1 MLHLIKQTLY
11 YMKWNW
17 LTLLLFELIHK
28 FFALV
33 VIIPMF
39 FSILT
44 SMMQQ
49 ADLTYLSPSVIYHF
63 IFSPSTLI
71 LGFSMILCL
80 GYYFFFEIQAI
91 FILIQCAIYQQRLS
105 IFRLIEQSIKQS
117 CTILYPKNIIL
128 LFPLIFFIPVSAF
141 VFKFVFLD
149 GASMTEF
156 LFDFIYQRAPLHPMY
171 FVFIVLIELLC
182 LHFIFT
188 FPIFIYK
195 KTSVLSACQESLQLT
210 KKNVRQLIPLLIRW
224 SLLVAIGF
232 MTVYGFFI
240 FSCALVIKVILPSSK
255 AMMVFFNASLMIKN
269 MLTIIAPSLFLIGTC
284 AFITTLYVQ
293 SPHSFI
299 PHLSSGYAS
308 KRQHPI
314 LLASTTLILSLLVGE
329 LISPD
334 NLYNVNKHLSDEMQ
348 IIAHRASATHAPEN
362 TLAALDYAILS
373 GAHMAEID
381 VQQTKDGEII
391 LMHDAN
397 LKRTTG
403 FNGKVSEAT
412 YSDIQTLEAG
422 NWFSSEFDGEPVP
435 TLEEVLQRSKGQ
447 ITLMI
452 EIKAKDHP
460 VDVARKVI
468 ELIEAYNMEKE
479 CLIGAMDYRVLQ
491 AVKMINPKIQT
502 VYITA
507 LAYGDY
513 QDLEDVDYYSI
524 EASFISY
531 ALIDQIHRSGKQI
544 YAWTVNKEST
554 MQSMISMQVD
564 GIVTDDPVLLQ
575 NQLTDISD
583 PYISFI
589 SDLLFDQ

>member
-11 YMKWNW
+11 YIKWNW

-91 FILIQCAIYQQRLS
+91 FILIQSAIYQQRPS

-299 PHLSSGYAS
+299 PHLFSGYAS

>member
-11 YMKWNW
+11 YIKWNW

-49 ADLTYLSPSVIYHF
+49 ADLTYLSPSIIYHF

-91 FILIQCAIYQQRLS
+91 FILIQCAISQQRPS

-397 LKRTTG
+397 LK
-403 FNGKVSEAT
+403 
-412 YSDIQTLEAG
+412 
-422 NWFSSEFDGEPVP
+422 
-435 TLEEVLQRSKGQ
+435 
-447 ITLMI
+447 
-452 EIKAKDHP
+452 
-460 VDVARKVI
+460 
-468 ELIEAYNMEKE
+468 
-479 CLIGAMDYRVLQ
+479 
-491 AVKMINPKIQT
+491 
-502 VYITA
+502 
-507 LAYGDY
+507 
-513 QDLEDVDYYSI
+513 
-524 EASFISY
+524 
-531 ALIDQIHRSGKQI
+531 
-544 YAWTVNKEST
+544 
-554 MQSMISMQVD
+554 
-564 GIVTDDPVLLQ
+564 
-575 NQLTDISD
+575 
-583 PYISFI
+583 
-589 SDLLFDQ
+589 

>member
-33 VIIPMF
+33 VIIPTF

-91 FILIQCAIYQQRLS
+91 FILIQSAIYQQRPS

-171 FVFIVLIELLC
+171 FAFIVLIELLC
-182 LHFIFT
+182 LRFIFT
-188 FPIFIYK
+188 CPVFIYK
-195 KTSVLSACQESLQLT
+195 KTSVLSACQESFQLT
-210 KKNVRQLIPLLIRW
+210 QKNVRQLIPLLISW
-224 SLLVAIGF
+224 SLLVAIAF
-232 MTVYGFFI
+232 MTLYGFFI
-240 FSCALVIKVILPSSK
+240 FSCALVIKVILPSSQ

-299 PHLSSGYAS
+299 PHLFSGYAS

-314 LLASTTLILSLLVGE
+314 LLVSTTLILSLLVGE

-334 NLYNVNKHLSDEMQ
+334 NLYNVNQHLSDEMQ

-403 FNGKVSEAT
+403 FNRKVSEAT

-468 ELIEAYNMEKE
+468 ELIKTYNMEKE

-575 NQLTDISD
+575 NQLTHISD
-583 PYISFI
+583 RFISFI
-589 SDLLFDQ
+589 SDLLFGQ

>member
-33 VIIPMF
+33 VIIPTF
-39 FSILT
+39 FSDLT

-63 IFSPSTLI
+63 IFSPSILI
-71 LGFSMILCL
+71 LGLSMILCL
-80 GYYFFFEIQAI
+80 GYYFFLEIQAI
-91 FILIQCAIYQQRLS
+91 FILIQSAIYQQRTS
-105 IFRLIEQSIKQS
+105 IFRLIGQSIKQS
-117 CTILYPKNIIL
+117 FTILYPKNIIL
-128 LFPLIFFIPVSAF
+128 LFPLIFFIPVSSF
-141 VFKFVFLD
+141 IFKFVFLD

-182 LHFIFT
+182 LRFVFT

-195 KTSVLSACQESLQLT
+195 KTSVLSACRESLQLT
-210 KKNVRQLIPLLIRW
+210 KKNVRHLMILLISW
-224 SLLVAIGF
+224 SLLVAIAF
-232 MTVYGFFI
+232 MSLYGFFI
-240 FSCALVIKVILPSSK
+240 FSCALVIKVILPSSQST
-255 AMMVFFNASLMIKN
+255 MVFFNTSLMIKN
-269 MLTIIAPSLFLIGTC
+269 MLTIIAPSIFLIGTC
-284 AFITTLYVQ
+284 AFINTLYIQ
-293 SPHSFI
+293 SPYSFVS
-299 PHLSSGYAS
+299 PPSYSTS

-314 LLASTTLILSLLVGE
+314 LLVSVTLIFSLIIAE

-334 NLYNVNKHLSDEMQ
+334 NLYNVNQHLSDEMQ
-348 IIAHRASATHAPEN
+348 IIAHRASATHVPEN

-381 VQQTKDGEII
+381 VQQTQDGEII

-403 FNGKVSEAT
+403 LNQKVSEAT
-412 YSDIQTLEAG
+412 YSDIQALEAG
-422 NWFSSEFDGEPVP
+422 SWFSPEFDGEPVP

-468 ELIEAYNMEKE
+468 ELIEAYDMEKE

-524 EASFISY
+524 EASFISL

-575 NQLTDISD
+575 NQLTHISD
-583 PYISFI
+583 RYISFI
-589 SDLLFDQ
+589 SDLFFGQ

>member
-28 FFALV
+28 CFALV
-33 VIIPMF
+33 VIIPTF
-39 FSILT
+39 FSALT
-44 SMMQQ
+44 SIMQQ

-63 IFSPSTLI
+63 IFSPSILI
-71 LGFSMILCL
+71 LGLSMILCL
-80 GYYFFFEIQAI
+80 GYYFFLEIQAI
-91 FILIQCAIYQQRLS
+91 FILIQSAIYQQRIS
-105 IFRLIEQSIKQS
+105 IFRLIGQSIKQS
-117 CTILYPKNIIL
+117 FTILYPKNIIL
-128 LFPLIFFIPVSAF
+128 LFSLIFFIPVSSF
-141 VFKFVFLD
+141 IFKFIFLD
-149 GASMTEF
+149 GTSITEF

-171 FVFIVLIELLC
+171 FAFIVLIELLC
-182 LHFIFT
+182 LRFIFT
-188 FPIFIYK
+188 FPVFIYK
-195 KTSVLSACQESLQLT
+195 KTSVLSACRESLQLT
-210 KKNVRQLIPLLIRW
+210 KKNVCHLMILLISW
-224 SLLVAIGF
+224 SLLVAIAF
-232 MTVYGFFI
+232 MSLYGFFI
-240 FSCALVIKVILPSSK
+240 FSCALVIKIILPSSQ
-255 AMMVFFNASLMIKN
+255 AIMVFFNTSLMIKN
-269 MLTIIAPSLFLIGTC
+269 MLTIIAPSIFLIGTC
-284 AFITTLYVQ
+284 AFINTLYIQ
-293 SPHSFI
+293 SPYSFVSF
-299 PHLSSGYAS
+299 PSYSTS

-314 LLASTTLILSLLVGE
+314 LLVSVTLILGLIVTE

-334 NLYNVNKHLSDEMQ
+334 NLYTVNQNLSDEVQ
-348 IIAHRASATHAPEN
+348 IIAHRASATHVPEN

-381 VQQTKDGEII
+381 VQQTKDGKII

-403 FNGKVSEAT
+403 LNRKVSEAT
-412 YSDIQTLEAG
+412 YSDIQALEAG
-422 NWFSSEFDGEPVP
+422 SWFSPEFDGEPVP

-452 EIKAKDHP
+452 EIKAKDYP

-479 CLIGAMDYRVLQ
+479 CLIGAMDYHVLQ

-524 EASFISY
+524 EASFISV

-575 NQLTDISD
+575 NQLTHISD
-583 PYISFI
+583 RYISFI
-589 SDLLFDQ
+589 SDLFFGQ